1 MDNSK
6 IKKLLADKL
15 PHIDFDSI
23 LEDKDKREALE
34 YLASLVEEKKF
45 KEIRSR
51 KLAAI
56 EKELKS
62 VKKSQKIF
70 MIPQGEGIE
79 DPLSNELKNLFS
91 E

>member
-1 MDNSK
+1 MNNTK

-15 PHIDFDSI
+15 SHIDFDSI
-23 LEDKDKREALE
+23 LQNNEKREALE

-62 VKKSQKIF
+62 VNKNQKIF
-70 MIPQGEGIE
+70 AVPRGDSTE
-79 DPLSNELKNLFS
+79 DPLSNELKHLFD
-91 E
+91 